1 MWDAVACVGA
11 SPPTEG
17 DQFLKLKDCKEEGT
31 SEGTRERSQ
40 LTFVASIKSRWPNI
54 LPSIW

>member
-31 SEGTRERSQ
+31 RERSQ

-54 LPSIW
+54 FPSIW